1 MVVAIYVVVGRWQ
14 GGPVES
20 VVCMN
25 SRNHHSP
32 VNTSGRGHGWS
43 GPYGADTSFSRHLL
57 SVRLL
62 SAFYVSDT
70 SRRGNSKGLSCP
82 PEIMLLLNGRTGF
95 KTQWTF
101 NPKFEFSPFALIS
114 YMSSSHHMVLSTF
127 YRMMT
132 SDLCLQFRPVSW
144 SLDFSSQPPPYCL
157 LWDVWEAFQT

>member
-1 MVVAIYVVVGRWQ
+1 MLSWGGGRAGQWRALCVWTHVTITHQLTPTAGDVAGAALMEQ
-14 GGPVES
+14 TP
-20 VVCMN
+20 
-25 SRNHHSP
+25 HS
-32 VNTSGRGHGWS
+32 
-43 GPYGADTSFSRHLL
+43 FLL
-57 SVRLL
+57 SVCLL
-62 SAFYVSDT
+62 STFYVSDT

-101 NPKFEFSPFALIS
+101 NPKFELSTFALIS
-114 YMSSSHHMVLSTF
+114 CMSSSHHMVLSTF

-144 SLDFSSQPPPYCL
+144 SLDFSSQPPPYYL